1 MLIFVKLLC
10 GQKIELPVRFKVYG
24 LDDGVPGNEA
34 VFFSA
39 EIGKISSRERMVS
52 VCLKEETNF
61 LDATDCLCARA
72 CMHVCVYPWPIE
84 EASTT
89 CQKFS
94 PSTICT
100 LGMNQAWQQVPSL
113 AEPFQRSPV

>member
-1 MLIFVKLLC
+1 VLKMFI
-10 GQKIELPVRFKVYG
+10 
-24 LDDGVPGNEA
+24 
-34 VFFSA
+34 
-39 EIGKISSRERMVS
+39 S
-52 VCLKEETNF
+52 VCV
-61 LDATDCLCARA
+61 CVCVCVCVVCARA